1 MKKIMVIIVGLMFAT
16 SISYIV
22 DVSADFFEQDPDD
35 LGEETLFIIAVIAY
49 ILVAFWMTRTKSL
62 VPVIIAIIGSIGLII
77 LYVFAVTDLSESV
90 LQMDT
95 EKVSVLGIISK
106 ILQIAVIV
114 ALVIRIKLKGSVTS
128 QVDYE

>member
-22 DVSADFFEQDPDD
+22 DVSTDFFEQDPDD

-77 LYVFAVTDLSESV
+77 LYVFAVTDLSESI

-106 ILQIAVIV
+106 VLQIAVIV
-114 ALVIRIKLKGSVTS
+114 ALVIRIKLKGRVTS
-128 QVDYE
+128 QVD

>member
-106 ILQIAVIV
+106 VLQIAVIV
-114 ALVIRIKLKGSVTS
+114 ALVIRIKLKDSVTS
-128 QVDYE
+128 QFDYE

>member
-62 VPVIIAIIGSIGLII
+62 VPVIIAIVGSIGLII

-106 ILQIAVIV
+106 VLQIAVIV

-128 QVDYE
+128 QVDY

>member
-90 LQMDT
+90 LQMDR
-95 EKVSVLGIISK
+95 ESVCAGNHI
-106 ILQIAVIV
+106 
-114 ALVIRIKLKGSVTS
+114 
-128 QVDYE
+128 

>member
-1 MKKIMVIIVGLMFAT
+1 MVIIVGLMFAT

-22 DVSADFFEQDPDD
+22 DVSTDFFEQDPDD

-77 LYVFAVTDLSESV
+77 LYVFAVTDLSESI

>member
-1 MKKIMVIIVGLMFAT
+1 MVIIVGLMFAT

-22 DVSADFFEQDPDD
+22 DVSTDFFEQDPDD

-77 LYVFAVTDLSESV
+77 LYVFAVTDLSESI

-106 ILQIAVIV
+106 VLQIAVIV
-114 ALVIRIKLKGSVTS
+114 ALVIRIKLKGRVTS
-128 QVDYE
+128 QVD

>member
-1 MKKIMVIIVGLMFAT
+1 MVIIVGLMFAT

-22 DVSADFFEQDPDD
+22 DVSADFFEQDPDV

-77 LYVFAVTDLSESV
+77 LYVFAVTDLSESI

-106 ILQIAVIV
+106 VLQIAVIV
-114 ALVIRIKLKGSVTS
+114 ALVIRIKLKDSVTS

>member
-106 ILQIAVIV
+106 VLQIAVIV

-128 QVDYE
+128 QVDY

>member
-22 DVSADFFEQDPDD
+22 DVSTDFFEQDPDD

-77 LYVFAVTDLSESV
+77 LYVFAVTDLSESI

-106 ILQIAVIV
+106 VLQIAVIV

>member
-106 ILQIAVIV
+106 VLQIAVIV

>member
-1 MKKIMVIIVGLMFAT
+1 MVIIVGLMFAT

-106 ILQIAVIV
+106 VLQIAVIV

-128 QVDYE
+128 QVDY

>member
-106 ILQIAVIV
+106 VLQIAVIV

-128 QVDYE
+128 QVDYK

>member
-77 LYVFAVTDLSESV
+77 LYVFAVTDLSESI

-106 ILQIAVIV
+106 VMQIAVILS
-114 ALVIRIKLKGSVTS
+114 LVIIIKLKFSVTS
-128 QVDYE
+128 QVYYE

>member
-1 MKKIMVIIVGLMFAT
+1 MVIIVGLMFAT

-106 ILQIAVIV
+106 VLQIAVIV

>member
-77 LYVFAVTDLSESV
+77 LYIFAVTDLSESV

-106 ILQIAVIV
+106 VLQIAVIV

>member
-16 SISYIV
+16 SILYIV

-106 ILQIAVIV
+106 VLQIAVIV

-128 QVDYE
+128 QVDY

>member
-49 ILVAFWMTRTKSL
+49 VLVAFWMTRTKSL

-106 ILQIAVIV
+106 VLQIAVIV

>member
-77 LYVFAVTDLSESV
+77 LYVFAVTDLSESI

-106 ILQIAVIV
+106 VLQIAVIV

-128 QVDYE
+128 QVDY